1 MYFVVCLCV
10 NTFALCTHRHVVIDQ
25 LAPGWQVDG
34 DCVIVKAEIAM
45 VDGRNVAGRRQL
57 FTCH

>member
-1 MYFVVCLCV
+1 
-10 NTFALCTHRHVVIDQ
+10 
-25 LAPGWQVDG
+25 
-34 DCVIVKAEIAM
+34 VIVKAEIAM